1 MTATKNITII
11 DYGMGN
17 IWSVISALRHLGH
30 EPAVSDRADDI
41 AAADFLILPGVG
53 AFALAMKALR
63 EKGLDEA
70 ITKAVTGSDKR
81 ILGICLGMQLLCRS
95 STEGGDT
102 AGLALIPGDVSRFD
116 RRENLKVPHV
126 GFNLVHAPSGTA
138 LFAGLPEAADFYFV
152 HSYRMLADTSTEG
165 IAVCN
170 HGGDFA
176 AAYEHGNIFATQ
188 FHPEKS
194 QTNGLAVL
202 QNFLK

>member
-1 MTATKNITII
+1 MTAIRDISVI

-17 IWSVISALRHLGH
+17 IWSVVSALRHLGH
-30 EPAVSDRADDI
+30 EPRVSSDAGEI
-41 AAADFLILPGVG
+41 AKSDFLILPGVG
-53 AFALAMKALR
+53 AFARAMKVLR
-63 EKGLDEA
+63 EEKLDQAILEA
-70 ITKAVTGSDKR
+70 VEQSGKR

-95 STEGGDT
+95 SMEGGET
-102 AGLALIPGDVSRFD
+102 TGLALIPGDVSRFP
-116 RRENLKVPHV
+116 RLENLKVPHV
-126 GFNLVHAPSGTA
+126 GFNLVHAPTGTE

-152 HSYRMLADTSTEG
+152 HSYRLPASQGTDG
-165 IAVCN
+165 IAICR

-176 AAYEHGNIFATQ
+176 AAYENGNVFATQ